1 MRIILRPLKSLFQN
15 KVKENIIE
23 SMSGQ
28 NPYTTSPRTPP
39 LGPLTTTVKDSPP
52 NIKVCYKE
60 AKVRGCLMQTAE
72 MRTAE
77 ELLSMNRYFNAFTL
91 YRKGFDAER
100 AREELNFD
108 DEQLIALGFA
118 DDELRELGITEEDI
132 IAFRTAAVAV
142 QSI

>member
-1 MRIILRPLKSLFQN
+1 MWIILRPLKSLFQN

-28 NPYTTSPRTPP
+28 NPYTTPPRTPP
-39 LGPLTTTVKDSPP
+39 IGPLTTTVEKSPP
-52 NIKVCYKE
+52 NIKLCYKN
-60 AKVRGCLMQTAE
+60 AKVRRSLTQTAE

-77 ELLSMNRYFNAFTL
+77 DLLSMNRYFNAFTL
-91 YRKGFDAER
+91 YKKGFDAEL

-118 DDELRELGITEEDI
+118 DDELSKLGITEEEI
-132 IAFRTAAVAV
+132 IAFRTAAVAF